1 MKNSSYLQVFDDFE
15 FSEQEKNVCLWLC
28 NGHSYTEIGK
38 RLGLSAH
45 TVKNYMHKAKFR
57 LYSEGHRVTTKLDF
71 ISLIMSMA
79 VEYE

>member
-28 NGHSYTEIGK
+28 NGLGYAEIGK
-38 RLGLSAH
+38 RLGISAH

>member
-1 MKNSSYLQVFDDFE
+1 MKNSSYLKVFDDFQ

-28 NGHSYTEIGK
+28 NGLNYTEISK
-38 RLGLSAH
+38 RLGISAY

-71 ISLIMSMA
+71 ISLITSMA